1 MIAWL
6 FTRAMSAKS
15 TISKE
20 EALAPLP
27 ASIASVGLINP
38 LIIAPTEDGDYGVI
52 AGGRC
57 LAALKM
63 LAKEQNLPEALAKR
77 VPCKVL
83 DNSPNAEEISLVEN
97 LMRQDM
103 TAADQIEAWGKLAA
117 AGTSIDII
125 ASRVWR

>member
-1 MIAWL
+1 MTLIAWL

-20 EALAPLP
+20 EALAPLA
-27 ASIASVGLINP
+27 ASIVSVGLINP

-52 AGGRC
+52 AGGCR

-63 LAKEQNLPEALAKR
+63 LVKEQNLPEALAKG

-83 DNSPNAEEISLVEN
+83 DNFPEC
-97 LMRQDM
+97 
-103 TAADQIEAWGKLAA
+103 
-117 AGTSIDII
+117 
-125 ASRVWR
+125 